1 MDLSVKPHQAQLISN
16 AILDWYEEHGRKS
29 LPWQQNRTTYKVW
42 LSEVMLQQTQVAT
55 VIPYFEAFISRFP
68 NVTALAKADIDEV
81 LHLWT
86 GLGYYARARN
96 LHKCAQAVVEEYQ
109 GEFPEDQQLLE
120 ALPGIG
126 RSTAAAIVAQSYDKR
141 AAILDGNVKR
151 LLARLHC
158 VPGWPGQSNTLKTL
172 WELAEHYTPPD
183 RCQAYTQAV
192 MDMGAMVCTR
202 RNPKCD
208 LCPVE
213 KWCAARST
221 ASQHDFPNSKPK
233 KTNPVRQNTLFMLQ
247 NPDGGC
253 LLIQRPPT
261 GIWGGLWSLPDTQ
274 ETKSLLNV
282 LPDNYDAEKLEH
294 KFSHFTLE
302 AEIRICTLNDDQ
314 LKKLEQNV
322 RESSYRWYNPKRPD
336 SIGLPGPVHKLLHR

>member
-1 MDLSVKPHQAQLISN
+1 MDLSVKPHTAELIST
-16 AILDWYEEHGRKS
+16 AILDWYDENGRKS
-29 LPWQQNRTTYKVW
+29 LPWQQERTAYKVW

-55 VIPYFEAFISRFP
+55 VIPYFEAFIDRFP
-68 NVTALAKADIDEV
+68 TIEALAKAHIDEV

-96 LHKCAQAVVEEYQ
+96 LHKCAQTITENYQ
-109 GEFPEDQQLLE
+109 GKFPEDQAALE

-126 RSTAAAIVAQSYDKR
+126 RSTAAAIIAQTFDKP

-158 VPGWPGQSNTLKTL
+158 VPGWPGQSQTLKAL
-172 WELAEHYTPPD
+172 WQLAEHYTPPT

-208 LCPVE
+208 LCPIE

-233 KTNPVRQNTLFMLQ
+233 KTNPVRQSILFVLQ
-247 NPDGGC
+247 TPDGNC
-253 LLIQRPPT
+253 LLLQRPPT
-261 GIWGGLWSLPDTQ
+261 GIWGGLWSLPDAS
-274 ETKSLLNV
+274 ETEGLLDA
-282 LPDNYDAEKLEH
+282 LPHKYDAEKLEH

-302 AEIRICTLNDDQ
+302 AEIRICHLNKDQ
-314 LKKLEQNV
+314 LRKLEQNI
-322 RESSYRWYNPKRPD
+322 REERHRWYNPQQPD
-336 SIGLPGPVHKLLHR
+336 SIGLPGPIHKLLHR